1 MLVLITPKYLLTI
14 GYQAFVQWNISIA
27 FVSPFYLFAWIVATK
42 KGTKKTRIYNCTRIR
57 EFINQFPK
65 SQQGIYCGNQKI
77 LTQSVILMQT
87 AKWEKHKVSSMGY
100 IDTDITLKK

>member
-1 MLVLITPKYLLTI
+1 MKYINSFCKSILLVCMNCSNKKKEPK
-14 GYQAFVQWNISIA
+14 
-27 FVSPFYLFAWIVATK
+27 K
-42 KGTKKTRIYNCTRIR
+42 MRICNCTRIR

-87 AKWEKHKVSSMGY
+87 AK
-100 IDTDITLKK
+100 